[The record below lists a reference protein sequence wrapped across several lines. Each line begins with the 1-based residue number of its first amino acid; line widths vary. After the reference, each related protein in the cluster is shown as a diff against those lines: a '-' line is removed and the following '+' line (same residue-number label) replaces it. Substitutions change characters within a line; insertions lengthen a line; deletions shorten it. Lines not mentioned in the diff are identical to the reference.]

1 MAGLINPGVIP
12 PMPTYKNPG
21 PLRFEAEIYQ
31 SDVVNSS
38 AFIEFP
44 FSVPDLF
51 GVKGRVPVR
60 ATFDG
65 IPYTGSLAKMGEGN
79 HLLLI
84 LKEIREQL
92 GKGRGDTIRVT
103 LELDETP
110 RTVEVPAD
118 LAQALAAT
126 PGADEKWAGLAFTH
140 QKEYVRWVEEA
151 KRPETRATRVA
162 KVAEMVGQGKKPV
175 R

>member
-1 MAGLINPGVIP
+1 
-12 PMPTYKNPG
+12 MPAYKNPG
-21 PLRFEAEIYQ
+21 PLSFEAEIYQ
-31 SDVVNSS
+31 SDITNSS

-65 IPYTGSLAKMGEGN
+65 LPYTGSLAKMGEGN
-79 HLLLI
+79 HLLII
-84 LKEIREQL
+84 LKDIREQL
-92 GKGRGDTIRVT
+92 GRQRGDTISVT
-103 LELDETP
+103 IELDETP
-110 RTVEVPAD
+110 RTVPVPPD
-118 LAQALAAT
+118 LTEALAAT
-126 PGADEKWAGLAFTH
+126 PGADEKWAALAFTH

-151 KRPETRATRVA
+151 KRPETRTVRVA
-162 KVAEMVGQGKKPV
+162 KTAEMVGQGKKPV